1 MAADPNR
8 ATFMQ
13 QLSEMRALRSQQ
25 LQAGGQQMQALGRQ
39 TAMMSSMNSNLAK
52 QTQQISQLNNS
63 LSRGFS
69 GLAKSIGGLSSAVTR
84 GAASTVAAVGRG
96 AGGAIGSAASGAG
109 RVSASAVSG
118 ITSGVVSALK
128 FTLPAAIAGVVG
140 KSLVW
145 DNIDE
150 DTKKELGENVGGIFK
165 NVFGDSLKPVTK
177 ELKVMTLTLADT
189 LESLGET
196 IGGVVAGIKGK
207 LPALKDSAKE
217 TASNVSNRASQVVD
231 KAKENIPHGARVA
244 GIMARDVA
252 SVAKKGYDLVSGAS
266 GADVSTAKGVAA
278 GVGAIAVGKKTASVL
293 QESAA
298 TAKGVEKAAG
308 AKNSITKLAMDILK
322 KDGSK
327 VTKASLLAARV
338 VARLT
343 LMSGPVVSKLLG
355 AILKYKLAKWT
366 AVLSL
371 VIEGGMYWLI
381 ASEVEAMMQEG
392 VLNAEEGKSLIEL
405 ARKQAAYSSAGALAL
420 GGIGAAAGSGL
431 FSIPLGIGGSIL
443 GGMAGSKIAEA
454 TTKLPDSLKQEYEE
468 TKKEAGVTGSINPAS
483 VANKK
488 KEKTDK
494 KAATVVSKPSA
505 GATEDKKGENG
516 TAQKAMEYF
525 MSRGWTR
532 EQAAGIVGN
541 LQTESS
547 TFSTTAVGD
556 GGKAVGIAQWHP
568 DRQQRFKDIFKK
580 DIRDASFEEQ
590 LAFVDYELNNQEKVA
605 GSKLRE
611 AKTADEAALIMD
623 EYYERSK
630 GTGKGVGGAM
640 VKKRQQNALA
650 LMGGGAQ
657 STMMAGAGGDQT
669 AALGAGQVSAAK
681 KPTAGMNV
689 SQKMDYYR
697 NQIGDDKGPEGA
709 PTKPDEQKKPGLFD
723 SFKSAFSG
731 DAFDKLT
738 GDLQKG
744 IDEIM
749 GLDISSKKEAAA
761 GSAIP
766 VGGGGDTVVNVSG
779 GGGNAPPA
787 YNPIAPAA
795 SYQSQ
800 FTSLAGIQRTA

>member
-8 ATFMQ
+8 DTFLK

-39 TAMMSSMNSNLAK
+39 TAMMSNMNNTLARQS
-52 QTQQISQLNNS
+52 QTLSQLNNS

-96 AGGAIGSAASGAG
+96 AGGAVGSAAAG
-109 RVSASAVSG
+109 VGKVSSSAVSG
-118 ITSGVVSALK
+118 ITHGIVSSLSYALP
-128 FTLPAAIAGVVG
+128 TAIAGVIG
-140 KSLVW
+140 KSLIW
-145 DNIDE
+145 DNID
-150 DTKKELGENVGGIFK
+150 DGTKKEMGENIGGIFK

-177 ELKVMTLTLADT
+177 ELKVMTMTLADT
-189 LESLGET
+189 LESLGDT
-196 IGGVVAGIKGK
+196 IGGVVAGIKGRM
-207 LPALKDSAKE
+207 PALKEGAKDR
-217 TASNVSNRASQVVD
+217 VSSVTSRASDAAEKVR
-231 KAKENIPHGARVA
+231 ENIPHGARVA
-244 GIMARDVA
+244 KIMGEDVSKA
-252 SVAKKGYDLVSGAS
+252 AKKGYDIATSITGPDAT
-266 GADVSTAKGVAA
+266 GAKGVAA
-278 GVGAIAVGKKTASVL
+278 GVGAIAVGKKTANVL

-308 AKNSITKLAMDILK
+308 AKNSITKLAMDLLK

-431 FSIPLGIGGSIL
+431 LSIPLGIGGSVL
-443 GGMAGSKIAEA
+443 GGIVGNKIAEA
-454 TTKLPDSLKQEYEE
+454 TTKLPESLKQEYEE
-468 TKKEAGVTGSINPAS
+468 TKKEAGTTGSVNPAT

-488 KEKTDK
+488 KAKTDK
-494 KAATVVSKPSA
+494 KAASAVSKPSA
-505 GATEDKKGENG
+505 GATEGKKGENG

-525 MSRGWTR
+525 MSRGWTK

-541 LQTESS
+541 LQAESS
-547 TFSTTAVGD
+547 SFNTTAVGD
-556 GGKAVGIAQWHP
+556 NGQAVGIAQWHP
-568 DRQQRFKDIFKK
+568 DRQQRFKEIFKK
-580 DIRDASFEEQ
+580 DIKDASFEEQ
-590 LAFVDYELNNQEKVA
+590 MAFVDYELNNQEKVA
-605 GSKLRE
+605 GDLLRN
-611 AKTADEAALIMD
+611 AKTADEAAAIID
-623 EYYERSK
+623 KYYERSK
-630 GTGKGVGGAM
+630 GTALN
-640 VKKRQQNALA
+640 KRQQNALA

-657 STMMAGAGGDQT
+657 TTMMASAGG
-669 AALGAGQVSAAK
+669 GAQSGGDVVSGLPTNQVSAAQ

-697 NQIGDDKGPEGA
+697 NQIGDEKGPESTTAKAGE
-709 PTKPDEQKKPGLFD
+709 PKQPGLLEGFKNAFD
-723 SFKSAFSG
+723 SSNS
-731 DAFDKLT
+731 DSLT
-738 GDLQKG
+738 AQLMKG
-744 IDEIM
+744 IE
-749 GLDISSKKEAAA
+749 GLMEFDVKAKKEAASG
-761 GSAIP
+761 GSVVTGGDTTI
-766 VGGGGDTVVNVSG
+766 VNNNTGGGGG
-779 GGGNAPPA
+779 GAPA
-787 YNPIAPAA
+787 YNPIMPAA